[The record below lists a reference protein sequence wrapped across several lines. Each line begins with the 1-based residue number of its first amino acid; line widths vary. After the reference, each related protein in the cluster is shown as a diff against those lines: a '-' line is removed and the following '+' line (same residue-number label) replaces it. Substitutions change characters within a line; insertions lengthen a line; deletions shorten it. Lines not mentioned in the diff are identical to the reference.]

1 MLDRNILEGVVVL
14 HETLYE
20 IHTKKLDGVV
30 FKVDFE
36 KAYDKVKC
44 LQQALRME
52 GFDQSWRNQADS
64 FTQKESVGIKVND
77 DIGHYFQT
85 HKGLRQGDPMSPI
98 LFNIV
103 VDMLTI
109 LIGRAKDDGQV
120 GGLVPHLVD
129 GGVSILQYADDTII
143 FMEHDSAKA

>member
-1 MLDRNILEGVVVL
+1 MLGRIF
-14 HETLYE
+14 HA
-20 IHTKKLDGVV
+20 K
-30 FKVDFE
+30 
-36 KAYDKVKC
+36 
-44 LQQALRME
+44 R
-52 GFDQSWRNQADS
+52 
-64 FTQKESVGIKVND
+64 SVGIKVND

-103 VDMLTI
+103 VDMLAI
-109 LIGRAKDDGQV
+109 LIGREKEAGQV

-143 FMEHDSAKA
+143 FMEHDLAKARNMKLVLCLFEHVRSEDQLS